1 MRRRK
6 CNAGSEVRAAG
17 YEQVV
22 VCLGNHT
29 QSILAVSVR
38 CKAEG
43 WGWVGI
49 ERFSRANS
57 LRLSQSASFTPLSHD
72 ITPPLLTNSELLEG
86 CCGLQICVLGQC

>member
-6 CNAGSEVRAAG
+6 CNPGSEVKAAG
-17 YEQVV
+17 YEHM

-43 WGWVGI
+43 WGWVGT
-49 ERFSRANS
+49 EGSAGPT
-57 LRLSQSASFTPLSHD
+57 LRVSQSASFTPLSHD
-72 ITPPLLTNSELLEG
+72 ITPPLLTNSELLDL
-86 CCGLQICVLGQC
+86 CS